1 MTNPNYTKHVY
12 VLVKIDMVGD
22 AFIDEVI
29 EDMKY
34 KFKHEDITGTEILGV
49 ERVNYSGGRF

>member
-1 MTNPNYTKHVY
+1 MAKHGYTKHVY

-29 EDMKY
+29 EDMNY
-34 KFKHEDITGTEILGV
+34 KFKHEDIKGSEIMGV